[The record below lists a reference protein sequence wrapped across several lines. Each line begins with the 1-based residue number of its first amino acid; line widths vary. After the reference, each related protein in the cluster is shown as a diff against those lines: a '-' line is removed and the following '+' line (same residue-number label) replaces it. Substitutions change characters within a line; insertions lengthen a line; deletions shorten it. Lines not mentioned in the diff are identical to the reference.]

1 MITKNTKKKNEN
13 EELNNI
19 SCPICFSKLI
29 FKSLNKNNQ
38 ILACSNDE
46 CLFPL
51 NNANMNKFIININDD
66 NLTSFL
72 INLKNLVLDQSYA
85 SDTNIEDKLKKYKDE
100 KVEPQKDGFSDIV
113 EIKSFSNLLSQDDY
127 NSN

>member
-51 NNANMNKFIININDD
+51 NNANMNKFIININDN
-66 NLTSFL
+66 NLKSFL

-85 SDTNIEDKLKKYKDE
+85 SDTNIEEKLKKYKDE
-100 KVEPQKDGFSDIV
+100 KDEKQKDGFSDIV

>member
-1 MITKNTKKKNEN
+1 MITKNSKKKNEN

-85 SDTNIEDKLKKYKDE
+85 SDTNIEEKLKKYKDE

>member
-38 ILACSNDE
+38 ILACSNYE

-85 SDTNIEDKLKKYKDE
+85 SDTNIEEKLKKYKDE

-113 EIKSFSNLLSQDDY
+113 ELKSFSNLLSQDDY

>member
-72 INLKNLVLDQSYA
+72 INLRNLVLDQSYA
-85 SDTNIEDKLKKYKDE
+85 SDTNIEEKLKKYKDE

>member
-85 SDTNIEDKLKKYKDE
+85 SDTNIEEKLKKYKDE

-113 EIKSFSNLLSQDDY
+113 ELKSFSNLLSQDDY

>member
-85 SDTNIEDKLKKYKDE
+85 SDTNIEEKLKKYKDE

>member
-51 NNANMNKFIININDD
+51 NNANMDKFIININDD

-72 INLKNLVLDQSYA
+72 INLRNLVLDQSYA
-85 SDTNIEDKLKKYKDE
+85 SDTNIEEKLKKYKDE

>member
-85 SDTNIEDKLKKYKDE
+85 SDTNIEEKLKKYKDE
-100 KVEPQKDGFSDIV
+100 KVEPQKEGFSDIA

>member
-72 INLKNLVLDQSYA
+72 INLRNLVLDQSYA
-85 SDTNIEDKLKKYKDE
+85 SDTNIEEKLKKYKDE

-113 EIKSFSNLLSQDDY
+113 ELKSFSNLLSQDDY

>member
-1 MITKNTKKKNEN
+1 MIMKNSKKKNEN

-85 SDTNIEDKLKKYKDE
+85 SDTNIEEKLKKYKDE